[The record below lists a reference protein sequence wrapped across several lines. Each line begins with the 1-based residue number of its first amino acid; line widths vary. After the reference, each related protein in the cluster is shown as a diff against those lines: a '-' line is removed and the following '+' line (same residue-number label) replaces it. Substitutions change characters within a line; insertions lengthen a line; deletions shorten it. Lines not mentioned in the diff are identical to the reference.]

1 MNGPA
6 NSRNLLLGI
15 VGAVVGGCLGFFA
28 FFWIV
33 NQGFYALIIPAALL
47 GLGAGIA
54 AQQRIVPLA
63 IICGVAGLILGIA
76 TEWRYAPFK
85 ADDGFLFFVAHLH
98 DLKPITLVMLALGAV
113 FSYRLALG
121 FNR

>member
-6 NSRNLLLGI
+6 HSQNFLLGI
-15 VGAVVGGCLGFFA
+15 VGAIIGGCLGYFA

-33 NQGFYALIIPAALL
+33 NQGFYALIVPAALL
-47 GLGAGIA
+47 GLGTGIA
-54 AQQRIVPLA
+54 ARQRIVPLA
-63 IICGVAGLILGIA
+63 IICGIAGLILGIV

-85 ADDGFLFFVAHLH
+85 ADDGFLFFVTHLH
-98 DLKPITLVMLALGAV
+98 DLKPITLVMIVIGAF